1 MFLLPKMPVGCQE
14 YVQVAPIVASSMIE
28 TISRRNIFHITCSMT
43 VCSFVF
49 AYVCAC
55 VCVCVHL
62 KVNNN
67 DILNPRNR
75 EVIKLSQMYHNTVNI
90 IKWFSLLVILLTSVC
105 VHLLFNS
112 NSSAP

>member
-28 TISRRNIFHITCSMT
+28 TISGRNISHIICPMT
-43 VCSFVF
+43 VCTCVF
-49 AYVCAC
+49 TY
-55 VCVCVHL
+55 VCVHI

-90 IKWFSLLVILLTSVC
+90 IKWFSLLVILLTSIC
-105 VHLLFNS
+105 VH
-112 NSSAP
+112 